1 LNTSMSE
8 MLVDV
13 SMGSCTDGNF
23 DVSMGSC
30 TDGNFELP
38 T

>member
-1 LNTSMSE
+1 LLLGDHFSKQHLNTSMSE

-23 DVSMGSC
+23 
-30 TDGNFELP
+30 ELP